1 MEFVMATT
9 TVESTESNAVLV
21 VHSHKAGQ
29 RVIRVAEFL
38 ATLEETYNALI
49 LLDRFLDEMP
59 QPTATVRLFEQQT
72 ARIRGSRSPIEWH
85 PNARSYANLISTR
98 DSLRRA
104 AQIIP
109 PNARLRLYAVE
120 VHSPGFW
127 SFVGKVIPFDC
138 IRQWVQDAHER
149 RKDRAY
155 READEEERLDLE
167 NEMRKA
173 DIDARELDN
182 ELKRVEIFRKK
193 VEVARELGATDSDLN
208 PLLQNL
214 FYKPLKRLER
224 YNDIIDEVEVKTG
237 DDAEDVP
244 ESER

>member
-1 MEFVMATT
+1 MATI
-9 TVESTESNAVLV
+9 VNSTESNGFLV
-21 VHSHKAGQ
+21 VHSHEAGQ
-29 RVIRVAEFL
+29 RVVRVAEFL
-38 ATLEETYNALI
+38 STLEEAYNALI

-59 QPTATVRLFEQQT
+59 QPTATVRPFESDT
-72 ARIRGSRSPIEWH
+72 ARIRGARSRIEWH
-85 PNARSYANLISTR
+85 PSARSYAGLVSTR

-104 AQIIP
+104 AQIIQ

-127 SFVGKVIPFDC
+127 AFAGKLIPFDC
-138 IRQWVQDAHER
+138 IRQWIQDAHER

-173 DIDARELDN
+173 NIDARQLDN

-193 VEVARELGATDSDLN
+193 VEVARELGATDTDLN

-214 FYKPLKRLER
+214 FHKPLKRLER
-224 YNDIIDEVEVKTG
+224 YPDIVEEIEVRTDDESG
-237 DDAEDVP
+237 DSP
-244 ESER
+244 KLKS